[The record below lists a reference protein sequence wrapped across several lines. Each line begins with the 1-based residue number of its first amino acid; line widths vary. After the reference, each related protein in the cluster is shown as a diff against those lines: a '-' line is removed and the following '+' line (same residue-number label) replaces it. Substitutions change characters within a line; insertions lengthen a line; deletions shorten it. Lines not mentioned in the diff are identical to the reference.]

1 MLPVN
6 RGVFAM
12 LRPALFLSLV
22 SLLCLPS
29 TALFAQARDAQLN
42 ERLLLASPTM
52 IEADAALLDYMTAL
66 AEPAYASNCASC
78 HGADLA
84 GRDGVP
90 NLADYDWLWG
100 VTGAE
105 PTSIEPVFEIM
116 QTILYGIR
124 DRDCPDDVKQYGAC
138 PDTRYSEMPAYKE
151 LGFTEAQVD
160 DLVQYVLMLAGQD
173 HDADAATRAAGF
185 SGVCAECHGADG
197 YGYKPFGGPD
207 LTDAVWLYGG
217 TPQAI
222 RTSIADGRL
231 GVCPP
236 WANKLDAATIKALAV
251 YIYRKGQ
258 GY

>member
-1 MLPVN
+1 MFRV
-6 RGVFAM
+6 VV
-12 LRPALFLSLV
+12 LSLV
-22 SLLCLPS
+22 AS
-29 TALFAQARDAQLN
+29 LFASAVQAQERTREMD
-42 ERLLLASPTM
+42 ERLLLASPNT
-52 IEADAALLDYMTAL
+52 IEADSALLDYMTAL
-66 AEPAYASNCASC
+66 AEPAYSAHCASC

-84 GRDGVP
+84 GREGVP

-100 VTGAE
+100 VTGSE
-105 PTSIEPVFEIM
+105 PTASEPVFEIM

-151 LGFTEAQVD
+151 LGFTDAQID
-160 DLVQYVLMLAGQD
+160 DLVQYVLMLSGQE
-173 HDADAATRAAGF
+173 HDADAAARASSL

-207 LTDAVWLYGG
+207 LTDSVWLYGG

-222 RTSIADGRL
+222 RASIANGRM

-236 WANKLDAATIKALAV
+236 WAGTLDAATIKALAV
-251 YIYRKGQ
+251 FIYRKAQ